1 MKKFIFIILLLI
13 VSQMAYSQSK
23 KWQVNIWETSATG
36 NAMVELNLGN
46 KSQSPDAVIRI
57 QPELKFQKILGFG
70 GAFTEATTY
79 LLYKLSKVNRDKILQ
94 AYFGD
99 AGAKYSLCRT
109 PINSTDFSLDHYA
122 YAMVPGDKKLKY
134 FDIRKDEEHLIP
146 TIKEAQKI
154 STEGFKLIASPWTA
168 PPWMK
173 DNSHWVGGKLKP
185 EYYPTWALYFS
196 KYLDAYKKHQI
207 HFWGVTVE
215 NEPNGN
221 GNNWESML
229 FSPQEMTQFV
239 QYHLGPHLKKNGY
252 KDIKILGYDQN
263 RADLKSWVDE
273 MYRTPES
280 SQYFHGTAIH
290 WYESTYDYFPD
301 ALDYAHYKA
310 PNKHLIQTE
319 ACIDAE
325 VPVWQNDQWYW
336 QPNATDWGYDWAP
349 GHEKYLHPKY
359 VPVYRY
365 AEDIIGGLNHWVEGW
380 IDWNMVLD
388 KQGGPNWFKN
398 WCIAPIIV
406 DPEKDEVY
414 FTPLYHVMAHFSRFI
429 RPGAHRIGF
438 SNINS
443 TLVATAVENP
453 DKSIILILLNKDKNA
468 KNIAL
473 HLNGF
478 SQVLTINQES
488 LQTITLK
495 PSN

>member
-1 MKKFIFIILLLI
+1 
-13 VSQMAYSQSK
+13 
-23 KWQVNIWETSATG
+23 
-36 NAMVELNLGN
+36 
-46 KSQSPDAVIRI
+46 
-57 QPELKFQKILGFG
+57 
-70 GAFTEATTY
+70 
-79 LLYKLSKVNRDKILQ
+79 
-94 AYFGD
+94 
-99 AGAKYSLCRT
+99 
-109 PINSTDFSLDHYA
+109 
-122 YAMVPGDKKLKY
+122 
-134 FDIRKDEEHLIP
+134 
-146 TIKEAQKI
+146 
-154 STEGFKLIASPWTA
+154 
-168 PPWMK
+168 
-173 DNSHWVGGKLKP
+173 
-185 EYYPTWALYFS
+185 
-196 KYLDAYKKHQI
+196 
-207 HFWGVTVE
+207 
-215 NEPNGN
+215 
-221 GNNWESML
+221 
-229 FSPQEMTQFV
+229 
-239 QYHLGPHLKKNGY
+239 
-252 KDIKILGYDQN
+252 
-263 RADLKSWVDE
+263 

-349 GHEKYLHPKY
+349 DHEKYLHPKY

-488 LQTITLK
+488 LQTIILK